1 MSNSTRFENDGAL
14 INRAKPVMFEFEGQ
28 QYHGFEGDTIA
39 SALLANGRWLM
50 SRSFK
55 YHRPRGPLTMAG
67 QDANTLVQ
75 LTAEPNVLADMHR
88 ITDGEKVLGQNYEG
102 SLDKDRDAYMD
113 KLGRFLPVGFYYRA
127 FYKPLGIWDT
137 WEKWIRK
144 KAGLGVVDVKRDT
157 KSEFYDKQFLFHD
170 VVVIGAGPAGLKA
183 ALTAADAGASVLL
196 VDENQ
201 HLGGAFS
208 YHEFIENESL
218 DANRL
223 YQDAV
228 TAVENHSQIDVLL
241 NASCNGWFADNY
253 LEIIQD
259 KRLYKARAK
268 QCIVASGSL
277 EQHVVFRNNDLP
289 GIALCSAVE
298 RMIKHYAIKPGQ
310 RAVVL
315 AGNDDALSTAITLA
329 NYGVRVNAVV
339 DMRVEGANTSLVQQ
353 LKTLNIDYKTGYTVY
368 EALKDNKTQH
378 LKAVDVRE
386 ITGQGQVADNSVE
399 IDCDLLCMSA
409 GYMPTYQLLCQ
420 AGGKLIYDDEHAQ
433 FKIEQL
439 PKNLHIAGA
448 VNSIHE
454 LTATIADGERAAIV
468 ALNNLGL
475 SNAEPTA
482 VSCAKKTNFDW
493 PIFKHPKA
501 KEFVDFD
508 EDLQIKDIINAT
520 KMGYRDVQLVKRF
533 STVGM
538 GPSQGRHSALP
549 TARLIAKATERTVSE
564 TGVTT
569 ARPPFAPEK
578 LAHLAGR
585 GYASSRLTPVH
596 SRHIELNAK
605 MINVGGWQRPSYYG
619 DLDKQHA
626 MHAEASHVRNK
637 VGIMDVSTL
646 GGIDVRGPDA
656 AEFLNRFYSNDF
668 KALAVGKTR
677 YTMLVNDQGVIA
689 DDGIA
694 SRLADDYFYV
704 SASTSNAT
712 RVFREMTKCNVQW
725 QLDVDIANL
734 TSSFA
739 KFNLAGPEARK
750 VLSQVMDDISL
761 SANAFPYL
769 AFREGH
775 IAGIPARIMRVG
787 FVGELSYEVHV
798 PAQYGETVWD
808 LLINA
813 GYLFDIK
820 PFGVAAQRLL
830 RLEKGHFLVSQ
841 DTDGMTHPGE
851 VDMLWAIDNSKPVFS
866 GKRSVEIVLNQQQKR
881 KLVAFSLPFD
891 SLKPEEGHLVLKG
904 DDISGN
910 VTSCEYSPQLN
921 KIIGLAYAAVE
932 QSDIGSSIPIRVDGG
947 AIVEASVVTKPFY
960 DADDKRQEL

>member
-1 MSNSTRFENDGAL
+1 MSKSTRFENNGVL
-14 INRAKPVMFEFEGQ
+14 INRAKPLTFEFEGQ
-28 QYHGFEGDTIA
+28 QYQAFEGDTIA

-75 LTAEPNVLADMHR
+75 LAAEPNVLADMHQV
-88 ITDGEKVLGQNYEG
+88 THGEEVLGQNYEG

-127 FYKPLGIWDT
+127 FYKPLGIWDS

-157 KSEFYDKQFLFHD
+157 KSELYDKQFLFHD
-170 VVVIGAGPAGLKA
+170 IVVIGAGPAGLKA
-183 ALTAADAGASVLL
+183 ALTAAEAGANVLL
-196 VDENQ
+196 VDENPY
-201 HLGGAFS
+201 LGGALS
-208 YHEFIENESL
+208 YHDFIDCEAVDAESF
-218 DANRL
+218 
-223 YQDAV
+223 YTQAV
-228 TAVENHSQIDVLL
+228 PAVEQHSRIDVLL
-241 NASCNGWFADNY
+241 NATCNGWFADNY

-298 RMIKHYAIKPGQ
+298 RMIKLYAIKPGQ
-310 RAVVL
+310 KAVVL
-315 AGNDDALSTAITLA
+315 AGNDDALCTAITLA
-329 NYGVRVNAVV
+329 KYGVVVNAVL
-339 DMRVEGANTSLVQQ
+339 DMRTDGVSSLLIQQLTSL
-353 LKTLNIDYKTGYTVY
+353 NIPYQAGYTVY
-368 EALKDNKTQH
+368 EALKDKKSQH
-378 LKAVDVRE
+378 LKAVDARQIVA
-386 ITGQGQVADNSVE
+386 QGKVAEKSLL

-420 AGGKLIYDDEHAQ
+420 AGGKLIYDDESAQ

-439 PKNLHIAGA
+439 PAGLHIAGA
-448 VNSIHE
+448 VNSIHD
-454 LTATIADGERAAIV
+454 LAATLADGERAAIV
-468 ALNNLGL
+468 ALGHLGL
-475 SNAEPTA
+475 SEHTPAD
-482 VSCAKKTNFDW
+482 VICDKKTNFDW

-549 TARLIAKATERTVSE
+549 TARLIAKATERSVSE

-596 SRHIELNAK
+596 SRHLALNAT
-605 MINVGGWQRPSYYG
+605 MINVGGWQRPSHYG
-619 DLDKQHA
+619 ELNKQQA
-626 MHAEASHVRNK
+626 MHAEASHVRAK

-656 AEFLNRFYSNDF
+656 AEFLNRFYSNEF
-668 KALAVGKTR
+668 RSLAVGKTR

-694 SRLADDYFYV
+694 SRLADDYFYL

-712 RVFREMTKCNVQW
+712 RVFREMTKCSVQW
-725 QLDVDIANL
+725 QLDVDLANV
-734 TSSFA
+734 TSAFA
-739 KFNLAGPEARK
+739 KFNLAGPDARK

-775 IAGIPARIMRVG
+775 IASIPVRIMRVG

-808 LLINA
+808 MLMNA
-813 GYLFDIK
+813 GLVFDIK

-830 RLEKGHFLVSQ
+830 RLEKGHFLVGQ

-851 VDMLWAIDNSKPVFS
+851 VDMLWALDNSKPVFS

-904 DDISGN
+904 EAISGN
-910 VTSCEYSPQLN
+910 VTSCEYSATLN
-921 KIIGLAYAAVE
+921 KIIGLAYAAVD
-932 QSDIGSSIPIRVDGG
+932 QSEVGSSIPIRVDGG
-947 AIVEASVVTKPFY
+947 DVVEATVVNKPFY
-960 DADDKRQEL
+960 DADDLRQEL